1 MSAPVHRL
9 AVVVSRF
16 NRTVTDRLLEG
27 AIKAAAER
35 GARLDR
41 NDVFFTP
48 GAFELPLVAMRL
60 AQSGRYAGVVCL
72 GSVIRGDTP
81 HFEYVC
87 QQAAA
92 GIQRVALDTGV
103 PTAFGVLTTD
113 TVEQALERA
122 GGAVGDKGFE
132 AVVTVLETL
141 AQLDRI
147 PES

>member
-1 MSAPVHRL
+1 L

-27 AIKAAAER
+27 AIKAATER

-41 NDVFFTP
+41 NDVFFAP